1 MEPSS
6 PEAPIDLETHDKAT
20 QESIFGAIAAGKEL
34 SRKIVQGIQEGIGF
48 NSTSPSPL
56 PPTSKPFSR
65 FSNSVKLVS
74 GRPNDVHS
82 IDRQGQGADGCG
94 AGSPTQPASMNIH
107 GKHAQKA
114 ISFFQSRH
122 ELGAPIT
129 CTANEAL
136 EEGLVIMTDR
146 ALRASIL
153 RQGLLIAFSWILTLV
168 FCIMA
173 VIVPSA
179 QIAWTREHSIEEDQ
193 HTYIGGYWAMQLYGL
208 LATCLCLLGFTWLG
222 EWKRSWDCDCCHDEV
237 QKTAGRAQEAEQKA
251 LQADGAKQQFM
262 TYVFHNI
269 RVPFNAIVLGL
280 GYLRSKADKSLS
292 TSDISENT
300 DLIQMM
306 LDCAETMTSVLDDVT
321 DMGQW
326 EDGAMEL
333 NVEEFDLLGLVK
345 FLLWGL
351 KDLLYQ
357 KQMRF
362 SMSIDPDS
370 REVLSSNH
378 VLGDKHRVLQTLGN
392 FLSNA
397 VKFSPLGGKLELS
410 IKCESHP
417 CNAEAFPSM
426 ESDKAQDA
434 SLCPCLRVEGL
445 RKQLKDGPPKPSL
458 LHASCNHRSFAKVL
472 ITVKDNGE
480 GISPQDQEKLF
491 EPYSFVSSGWV
502 QMAGVSGLGLSI
514 AKCFAECAGGYIGV
528 KSKEGE
534 GSMFYFCLPYPLI
547 PITHDLEG
555 SKDKWL
561 DAFMS
566 EEPQRLQAQSTF
578 GHRERLIEQD
588 IETSVLDSQAME
600 KGGKKVLLVEDT
612 EINRII
618 LRKVLQT
625 LQLSCEEAENGQIAV
640 NLLKQGRA
648 YDLILMDKEM
658 PVMDGHEATR
668 QIRLLGVTT
677 PIVALTGNALQ
688 SDRKLFLEAGVDD
701 FQTKPLS
708 RDKLVQVL
716 IRFGVEIPCV

>member
-6 PEAPIDLETHDKAT
+6 PEAPTDPLLCRTPDKAT
-20 QESIFGAIAAGKEL
+20 RESIFGAIAAGKEL
-34 SRKIVQGIQEGIGF
+34 SRKIVQDVQEDIDF
-48 NSTSPSPL
+48 SNTTT
-56 PPTSKPFSR
+56 PPTPNLSSSFP
-65 FSNSVKLVS
+65 NSVKLVS
-74 GRPNDVHS
+74 GRPKGVHL
-82 IDRQGQGADGCG
+82 I
-94 AGSPTQPASMNIH
+94 N
-107 GKHAQKA
+107 
-114 ISFFQSRH
+114 RH
-122 ELGAPIT
+122 DLGT
-129 CTANEAL
+129 LFTNTGNEAVENGSIL
-136 EEGLVIMTDR
+136 MNDR
-146 ALRASIL
+146 ALRASIA
-153 RQGLLIAFSWILTLV
+153 RQGLLVVISTILTLV
-168 FCIMA
+168 FCLMA
-173 VIVPSA
+173 VIIPSVKLA
-179 QIAWTREHSIEEDQ
+179 STSGHVVDGSQ
-193 HTYIGGYWAMQLYGL
+193 HTQFGCYWAVQSYGL
-208 LATCLCLLGFTWLG
+208 LATCVCLLVLAWLG

-237 QKTAGRAQEAEQKA
+237 QKTAGRAHEAEQKA

-280 GYLRSKADKSLS
+280 GYLRSKAARNHS
-292 TSDISENT
+292 TNDISEKE

-306 LDCAETMTSVLDDVT
+306 LNCAETMTSVLDDVT

-362 SMSIDPDS
+362 SMSIDPAAKS
-370 REVLSSNH
+370 VLSSNH

-397 VKFSPLGGKLELS
+397 VKFSPLGGKLELT
-410 IKCESHP
+410 IKLEEVGQSDPSHST
-417 CNAEAFPSM
+417 NSGALHNLRSHQT
-426 ESDKAQDA
+426 KDA
-434 SLCPCLRVEGL
+434 SLCPCLRVEGSSMQSMDS
-445 RKQLKDGPPKPSL
+445 RPKASL
-458 LHASCNHRSFAKVL
+458 HSSCSQGSFAKVL
-472 ITVKDNGE
+472 ITVKDTGK

-491 EPYSFVSSGWV
+491 EPYYFVSSGWV
-502 QMAGVSGLGLSI
+502 QMAGVSGLGLSL
-514 AKCFAECAGGYIGV
+514 AKRFTECAGGYIGV

-534 GSMFYFCLPYPLI
+534 GSMFYFCLPYPLVL
-547 PITHDLEG
+547 ITHDLE
-555 SKDKWL
+555 SKDDWL

-566 EEPQRLQAQSTF
+566 EEPQHLRTHSTS
-578 GHRERLIEQD
+578 GRQERLVEQ
-588 IETSVLDSQAME
+588 ETRTSSSSTPVFE
-600 KGGKKVLLVEDT
+600 KGCKRVLLVEDT

-625 LQLSCEEAENGQIAV
+625 LQLSCEEAENGQVAV
-640 NLLKQGRA
+640 DLLKQGRT

-668 QIRLLGVTT
+668 QIRLLGVNT

-716 IRFGVEIPCV
+716 IRFGVEIPCA